1 MATKAATFSAKIK
14 NLQES
19 CNRIINGAFPQPSA
33 TDITAT
39 LKFFSQ
45 ILLSVL
51 KDAPSMPID
60 VICSPEKD
68 HSRTTMFPSL
78 DYRSLYAT
86 LIQLLELLPHLQSGI
101 QTVGQTLLHTL
112 SCLVPFLEHEYMD
125 TLPYIVA
132 SSMAILPSALHKDL
146 LDMLCYNLLPF
157 TIMNRDGF
165 DSQNFTNLSVSA
177 IMMNVF
183 FYTDSPSFYTQLI
196 ETLMKLKKDVVKD
209 LFCVIAHGTVKA
221 RCPAVE
227 LLFQYWPEL
236 NPSPLDRKVLSEKHV
251 IWSPLSCQHENCAS
265 SLSNEAVKM
274 CIDHTIAIGSG
285 DRAPPMLICIECADQ
300 IYKGRSRSTL
310 VDILLPM
317 EEISYTCV
325 NKACKS
331 SIAQKIAVA
340 TCFSPECVNYNCNK
354 PVRYCSLCDSSKHSS
369 PESSDHVVHRTIPS
383 PWKMDSETQS
393 YFIEAIVN
401 LLREA
406 QPVTEKIGKETT
418 TTIQSGNKVSTGVGL
433 GLSNNPGGIPTE
445 ESNGNMALE
454 ERQLLSRYGVW
465 LITSLCMPIED
476 TPDDVLGRLLSIL
489 FQWFHY
495 TACLPDDQAGSAL
508 ERLKGEC
515 IHGWLMKVVK
525 THFHV
530 FSNCLLP
537 HPADYAKVGGHWDC
551 WPSQTNQIKEGFKR
565 LLCLVPYDVITPEI
579 WSYIMPYWMECFRH
593 EVPDDELAE
602 LKILLSKVLDPDLSP
617 LGLSPNQMYQFI
629 SVKFNNTVAQVQ
641 EQALYWIQKLTMLE
655 VPVPLKLLLSMF
667 DSGVKS
673 LSNPDRPKVPFSPI
687 YKVSTHPMPNPNE
700 RLKETRL
707 GLSGQQSGSVQGQ
720 TPTSTIPDESG
731 ESSESHPVNDDNLN
745 LTCFILMLDILIKQM
760 ELQDTPSHKGL
771 ENRDAEPVLILMLD
785 ILLAPWPGVHSCD
798 QEDDYR
804 HTNDKEDAQSVQC
817 QYCEMIAIW
826 YQLGLLL
833 MEYFC
838 PVMEATMIDIPFE
851 PNRPVEVLSET
862 KTDVKEN
869 ESNNLINSENTK
881 TAPTEATSAPSKTA
895 TIEVFSDS
903 SGQKLQEIESG
914 SVLISRVIPT
924 ATADESCFVSGQY
937 HITSA
942 NVMNETDASEREKST
957 IIDQSSGGC
966 FWFTTQG
973 KFKFKLEEL
982 PIQLRLLHILLNK
995 LSTSSD
1001 ADVLY
1006 HIVYILKLMALH
1018 SEILNKAAK
1027 NHRGFLI
1034 WCQENL
1040 LIPNLWSLLQA
1051 EFSQI
1056 SQLSVP
1062 LLLHCITLPAG
1073 RDTFLRL
1080 VEEDFHDR
1088 DWRKRFTAVERV
1100 TTIAHFLES
1109 TLVKNSPALQA
1120 SLTNA
1125 ICYLVH
1131 CLDDIESTV
1140 AQRALLNL
1148 ESIKTASLK
1157 LLVWCLEAQFDLVL
1171 IDRPII
1177 LQTIFQ
1183 LYNHLSDRRFLTWD
1197 FFLNRFDTLFL
1208 EAQVNLERLGEISYT
1223 RDLKNTNVNSEMYQ
1237 KKLTRAHEA
1246 LSQTHVAR
1254 SLSISFSSKLGS
1266 SKRTPPIVDL
1276 LAKQVDKNAPRATS
1290 APAVRRKSSRFTGN
1304 SAIPDKFR
1312 HLPNNFFTD
1321 NQLKE
1326 IAQEENHIMHVVHKI
1341 VELEEQD
1348 RDTMHSLIFLL
1359 MQFLS
1364 RPDHSHPQEEKTMAR
1379 NQQIVLRH
1387 LNILLGFSPS
1397 EKQFLVTAANL
1408 RNFPVFNAVIASM
1421 PKVLDFNFKMGNML
1435 LSTFLPLLI
1444 FCPSSQKCVA
1454 DLMVKPVYSLWLLQP
1469 HVRQSWLMS
1478 VLIVLYKYTYNTLPV
1493 SKHIQ
1498 ALINIVMNTLEA
1510 QFHRCRTS
1518 RDHFSPVPSRSRDM
1532 SATSM
1537 EMEDQVEPEM
1547 EPLFRSE
1554 ESSVPIFTTGSSE
1567 ESIEGDGEGEPELEV
1582 ILESPK
1588 SEEFDDSEAASLS
1601 ADVVL
1606 ENGKVSGNDS
1616 FTVVQKDDSIA
1627 ISIVPKDEDK
1637 FTEGSMNPPDLG
1649 FPANTSDNVL
1659 NTPEQQQTQETDMI
1673 VLPVERTEIEDEDS
1687 VSTTKSRSRPLSP
1700 KSDKLTRG
1708 FSAEGFSKLK
1718 RTDSTYDSETSE
1730 SKELEITIDAD
1741 PRHPFS
1747 ITEKVTREEKRRTKQ
1762 GIGKILKTFTE
1773 ESKPPDQP
1781 NSEQKTNNKSSEAWK
1796 MLDESSGVPILPLK
1810 PAPER
1815 LLPIGPTVRLPKKP
1829 GSPFFN
1835 QSNQTSSFSYSP
1847 PSSQFAQSSQFSYSV
1862 QPSQPILPTQSS
1874 SISHVSTSTGRL
1886 NQISELPQI
1895 QIPPTERLL
1904 PIGPNPPF
1912 KSPHSGGRRFFSPP
1926 RSARV
1931 EEKPINNQSNIIPV
1945 TDVKPIDV
1953 VTIPDSNQNLDSS
1966 QPQLP
1971 ESSPS
1976 PALFTLPVK
1985 VDSLSETNRYDASIM
2000 ESDEKSTDLRKVSPK
2015 LVKDSSIEINDEPP
2029 ALKIPRETENIDDKD
2044 TKIDFLTKP
2053 HATLSNS
2060 GMPKSLTIE
2069 SNRGNENKLT
2079 DINVYGKSEKFVR
2092 APHIQSIAKSS
2103 LDQSISIDIPEND
2116 FIDNNDIPIALPGD
2130 QQDNKN
2136 TTTSI
2141 STLTITSPT
2150 TAITTTTSSMTTTIT
2165 TAASAGEEQ
2174 KTPRPLFKPKRKRRP
2189 TGGQNETRTADLRSN
2204 IPIGVAAG
2212 VQRRA
2217 RKIDVSSS
2225 TTGLPSKRS
2234 STSQSS
2240 LAIPEDT
2247 VNERCS
2253 SCGAVLEE
2261 FSEDEI
2267 GMCIVILGS
2276 YIHREPA
2283 MSAPLLPEMLKLI
2296 SKFALHVPYPW
2307 QHESQNV
2314 HLPGCARTIAQQFF
2328 RCTLQQLASNG
2339 IFQQIFNSHFP
2350 DSEFFKAMATSLT
2363 DFMDTNQITPL
2374 TKLLEGF
2381 NEKKHLPA
2389 KTQLFHVLSNAAHY
2403 MECVPLEMVSQQAWN
2418 TFLPIFDSFLRK
2430 MESIFPS
2437 VSGEVCDLTPV
2448 IRMMLITLKLPILN
2462 NHRSILEPYSKFV
2475 SQAIQRSPLSYQQL
2489 LELCHYSGR
2498 IFSKDRDRYFIT
2510 RTIVSELISAIRF
2523 KTFVPDENLMMLV
2536 QFVLQ
2541 DLDGTLVYSVVTE
2554 HLKPNSDPSIE
2565 QYNTNACEFIK
2576 PYVND
2581 ISEFITDV
2589 HTLSRVKSTFL
2600 GTCIHL
2606 NEETIGG
2613 HLKAGLSQIL
2623 ALEIT
2628 KSNGRDHRAVT
2639 RYLPWLYSL
2648 PSVQQGPKEFLDCVA
2663 HIRIL
2668 SWILLGSLQHSAL
2681 MQHHPS
2687 YSLSQPIPLEANG
2700 HIAEHIQVILAGF
2713 AEQSKA
2719 SVIHMSSLFHAFI
2732 LCQLW
2737 TMYCENISAQNPP
2750 GSEQYQ
2756 QCTLTLSDFW
2766 AKITP
2771 GILQLVCHSKVDEP
2785 PQLAEMVSLHFLSL
2799 IEALMECNSNILAR
2813 LLPMWVP
2820 VFRSYEGQLSG
2831 HLKVRLQTC
2840 INWQP
2845 PPQMRQDSI
2854 TNKSYPSPMLR
2865 WLQKL
2870 QFKMGQIENQ
2880 SSTAIQFYCM

>member
-1 MATKAATFSAKIK
+1 MATKAATFTAKIK

-33 TDITAT
+33 TDITST

-165 DSQNFTNLSVSA
+165 DNQNFTNLSVSA

-406 QPVTEKIGKETT
+406 QPVTEKLGKETS
-418 TTIQSGNKVSTGVGL
+418 TTIQSGNKVSTGGGGGL
-433 GLSNNPGGIPTE
+433 GLGSNLGGIPTE

-673 LSNPDRPKVPFSPI
+673 LSNPDRAKVPFSSI
-687 YKVSTHPMPNPNE
+687 YKVSTHPMPNPSE
-700 RLKETRL
+700 RLKDARL
-707 GLSGQQSGSVQGQ
+707 GVSGQQPGSAQ
-720 TPTSTIPDESG
+720 TPTSTAPDESG
-731 ESSESHPVNDDNLN
+731 ESSELHPVNDDKLN

-771 ENRDAEPVLILMLD
+771 ENRDAEPVLILLLD

-804 HTNDKEDAQSVQC
+804 HTTDKEDAQSVQC
-817 QYCEMIAIW
+817 EYCEMIAIW

-851 PNRPVEVLSET
+851 PTRPVEILTET
-862 KTDVKEN
+862 KTDAKEN
-869 ESNNLINSENTK
+869 ESNLINSDLK
-881 TAPTEATSAPSKTA
+881 TTSTEAPLAPSKTA

-914 SVLISRVIPT
+914 SVITSRVIPT
-924 ATADESCFVSGQY
+924 ATGDDSSFISGQY
-937 HITSA
+937 QMTSA
-942 NVMNETDASEREKST
+942 NVMNETNTSEPEKST
-957 IIDQSSGGC
+957 IIDQRSGGC

-1006 HIVYILKLMALH
+1006 HIIYILKLMALH

-1109 TLVKNSPALQA
+1109 SLVKNSPALQA

-1148 ESIKTASLK
+1148 ESIKTTSLK

-1246 LSQTHVAR
+1246 LSQTHLAR
-1254 SLSISFSSKLGS
+1254 SLSISFGNKLGNP
-1266 SKRTPPIVDL
+1266 KRTTPIVDF
-1276 LAKQVDKNAPRATS
+1276 LAKQVDKNVPRQPA
-1290 APAVRRKSSRFTGN
+1290 APAIRRKSSRFTGN

-1408 RNFPVFNAVIASM
+1408 RTFPVFNAVIASM

-1444 FCPSSQKCVA
+1444 FCPSSQKYVA
-1454 DLMVKPVYSLWLLQP
+1454 DLMVKPAYSLWLLQP

-1510 QFHRCRTS
+1510 QFHRCRTN

-1554 ESSVPIFTTGSSE
+1554 ESAVPIFTTGSSE

-1601 ADVVL
+1601 ADGTL
-1606 ENGKVSGNDS
+1606 ENSKGIENNS

-1627 ISIVPKDEDK
+1627 ISIVPKDDDQLNEVS
-1637 FTEGSMNPPDLG
+1637 TNLPDLVN
-1649 FPANTSDNVL
+1649 PSDNAV
-1659 NTPEQQQTQETDMI
+1659 NESEQQQTHETEMV
-1673 VLPVERTEIEDEDS
+1673 VLPVEKQEMEDEDS
-1687 VSTTKSRSRPLSP
+1687 VSTNQSRSRPLSP
-1700 KSDKLTRG
+1700 KTDKLSRG
-1708 FSAEGFSKLK
+1708 YSAEGSSRLK

-1747 ITEKVTREEKRRTKQ
+1747 ITEKVTSEEKRRTKQ

-1773 ESKPPDQP
+1773 ESKPSDQAQA
-1781 NSEQKTNNKSSEAWK
+1781 NSEQKANKKSPEAWK
-1796 MLDESSGVPILPLK
+1796 LLDEPPGAPILPLK

-1835 QSNQTSSFSYSP
+1835 QSNQSSFSYAP
-1847 PSSQFAQSSQFSYSV
+1847 SQFAHSHQLPQSV
-1862 QPSQPILPTQSS
+1862 QPSQSSLPAQSS
-1874 SISHVSTSTGRL
+1874 SLSHVSASSTKY
-1886 NQISELPQI
+1886 NQMSELPQLP
-1895 QIPPTERLL
+1895 IPPTERLL

-1926 RSARV
+1926 RSTQV
-1931 EEKPINNQSNIIPV
+1931 EEKPTSNQSNIVPV
-1945 TDVKPIDV
+1945 TELKSIDV
-1953 VTIPDSNQNLDSS
+1953 VTISDSS
-1966 QPQLP
+1966 QKHLR

-1976 PALFTLPVK
+1976 PSHTKTVK
-1985 VDSLSETNRYDASIM
+1985 VDSLPETHRDSNM
-2000 ESDEKSTDLRKVSPK
+2000 ESDEKSTNVRKASSKLAKDL
-2015 LVKDSSIEINDEPP
+2015 SIEINDEPS
-2029 ALKIPRETENIDDKD
+2029 AVKIPRETENSETKG
-2044 TKIDFLTKP
+2044 TKIDSSNKP
-2053 HATLSNS
+2053 RRSLSTS
-2060 GMPKSLTIE
+2060 EKPKSLPIE
-2069 SNRGNENKLT
+2069 SSNENKT
-2079 DINVYGKSEKFVR
+2079 TEINVNGKSEKFVR

-2103 LDQSISIDIPEND
+2103 LDQILRPQL
-2116 FIDNNDIPIALPGD
+2116 LPSPP
-2130 QQDNKN
+2130 
-2136 TTTSI
+2136 TTTV
-2141 STLTITSPT
+2141 
-2150 TAITTTTSSMTTTIT
+2150 TTT
-2165 TAASAGEEQ
+2165 AGEEQ

-2204 IPIGVAAG
+2204 VPIGVAAG

-2217 RKIDVSSS
+2217 RKIDVSSNS
-2225 TTGLPSKRS
+2225 NTGLPSKRS

-2381 NEKKHLPA
+2381 NEKKSLPA

-2418 TFLPIFDSFLRK
+2418 TFLPIFDTFLRK

-2437 VSGEVCDLTPV
+2437 VAGEVCDLTPV
-2448 IRMMLITLKLPILN
+2448 IRMMLITLKLPVLN

-2565 QYNTNACEFIK
+2565 QHNTNACEFIK

-2845 PPQMRQDSI
+2845 PPQMRQDSV